1 VPNLDAVNFLV
12 NLFLDLMS
20 NKLDMD
26 ESFYKDMLE
35 RAKADYIASQQKLGA
50 HAHQIELLEERISGL
65 RETIF
70 ALSRMLR
77 AEPFEE
83 ADALGLTD
91 AIRQAYRTHG
101 GPLVPTDVRARL
113 ESMGCDTGKYGN
125 LMASIHSVIG
135 RLEKRGEIRPSG
147 TVGGKAAHVWVP
159 KTLVEKLGEGVAQG
173 MVRAEAKS
181 PYGTLS
187 GISQYISDVKQEAAS
202 LAIAIEQSAEEQ
214 KKAKKP

>member
-1 VPNLDAVNFLV
+1 
-12 NLFLDLMS
+12 MS
-20 NKLDMD
+20 NYHIMD
-26 ESFYKDMLE
+26 DAIYKDMLE
-35 RAKADYIASQQKLGA
+35 KAKADYIASQQKLGA
-50 HAHQIELLEERISGL
+50 HAREIELLEERISGL

-113 ESMGCDTGKYGN
+113 ESMGYDTGKYGN
-125 LMASIHSVIG
+125 LMASVHSIIG
-135 RLEKRGEIRPSG
+135 RLEKRGEIRSSG
-147 TVGGKAAHVWVP
+147 TIGGKPAHAWVP
-159 KTLVEKLGEGVAQG
+159 KTLIEQFGQGVAEG
-173 MVRAEAKS
+173 MAGAAGES
-181 PYGTLS
+181 PYGALA
-187 GISQYISDVKQEAAS
+187 GIAEQMSDINKESAS
-202 LAIAIEQSAEEQ
+202 LAIAAEER